1 MGNKMGNKNYTNFSK
16 HFNKNRQNIQD
27 NYNSI
32 NEANNVEEE
41 NVLEVEND
49 IVDNIPENIQETENE
64 NTVEEVN
71 STDSTQTIG
80 FVSGCKKLYV
90 RTEPSK
96 DSEPLC
102 IIEKDAELTVDLEKS
117 TSSFFKVKTASGIE
131 GYCMKDFIVTR

>member
-1 MGNKMGNKNYTNFSK
+1 MGNKNYTNFSK
-16 HFNKNRQNIQD
+16 HFNKNRQNFQN

-32 NEANNVEEE
+32 NENEKVEE
-41 NVLEVEND
+41 NDLEVETD
-49 IVDNIPENIQETENE
+49 IVDRIPEHIQETENE
-64 NTVEEVN
+64 STVEEVN

-80 FVSGCKKLYV
+80 VVSGCEKLYV

-117 TSSFFKVKTASGIE
+117 TSSFFKVKTASGVE

>member
-1 MGNKMGNKNYTNFSK
+1 MGNKNYTNFSK

-64 NTVEEVN
+64 NIVEEAN

-80 FVSGCKKLYV
+80 FVLGCKKLYV

-102 IIEKDAELTVDLEKS
+102 IIEKDAEVTVDLEK
-117 TSSFFKVKTASGIE
+117 TTISFFKVKTASGVE

>member
-1 MGNKMGNKNYTNFSK
+1 MGNKNYTNFSK
-16 HFNKNRQNIQD
+16 HFNKNRQNFQN

-32 NEANNVEEE
+32 NENEKVEE

-49 IVDNIPENIQETENE
+49 IIDSIPENIQETENE
-64 NTVEEVN
+64 STVEEVN

-80 FVSGCKKLYV
+80 FVSGCEKLYV
-90 RTEPSK
+90 RTGPSK

-117 TSSFFKVKTASGIE
+117 TSSFFKVKTASGVE

>member
-1 MGNKMGNKNYTNFSK
+1 MGNKNYTNFSK
-16 HFNKNRQNIQD
+16 HFNKNRQNFQN

-32 NEANNVEEE
+32 NEIEKVEEE

-49 IVDNIPENIQETENE
+49 IVDDITENIQETENK
-64 NTVEEVN
+64 NTVEEAN
-71 STDSTQTIG
+71 LTDSTQTIG

-90 RTEPSK
+90 RTGPSK

-102 IIEKDAELTVDLEKS
+102 IIEKDAELIIDLEKS
-117 TSSFFKVKTASGIE
+117 TGSFFKVKTASDIE

>member
-1 MGNKMGNKNYTNFSK
+1 MGNKNYTNFSK
-16 HFNKNRQNIQD
+16 HFNKNRQNFQN

-32 NEANNVEEE
+32 NENEKVEE

-49 IVDNIPENIQETENE
+49 IVDSIPENIQETENE

-80 FVSGCKKLYV
+80 FVSGCEKLYV

-117 TSSFFKVKTASGIE
+117 TSLFFKVKTASGIE

>member
-1 MGNKMGNKNYTNFSK
+1 MGNKNYTNFSK
-16 HFNKNRQNIQD
+16 HFNKNRQNFQN

-32 NEANNVEEE
+32 NENEKVEE

-49 IVDNIPENIQETENE
+49 IVDSIPENIQETENE
-64 NTVEEVN
+64 STVEEVN

-80 FVSGCKKLYV
+80 FVSGCEKLYV

-102 IIEKDAELTVDLEKS
+102 IIEKDAELTVDLKKS
-117 TSSFFKVKTASGIE
+117 TSSFFKVKTASGVE

>member
-1 MGNKMGNKNYTNFSK
+1 MGNKNYTNFSK
-16 HFNKNRQNIQD
+16 HFNKNRQNFQN

-32 NEANNVEEE
+32 NEIEKVEEE

-49 IVDNIPENIQETENE
+49 IVDNITENIQETENE

-71 STDSTQTIG
+71 LTDSTQTIG
-80 FVSGCKKLYV
+80 FVLGCKKLYV
-90 RTEPSK
+90 RTGPSK

-102 IIEKDAELTVDLEKS
+102 IIEKDAELIIDLEKS
-117 TSSFFKVKTASGIE
+117 TGSFFKVKTASGIE

>member
-1 MGNKMGNKNYTNFSK
+1 MGNKNYTNFSK

-71 STDSTQTIG
+71 STDSTQIIG

-102 IIEKDAELTVDLEKS
+102 IIEKDAEVTVDLEKS
-117 TSSFFKVKTASGIE
+117 TSSFFKVKTASGVE